1 MFKKFI
7 DDVSDSYNKVVNC
20 MQDKGIY
27 IRMPSMNYPSDVDFI
42 NKESI
47 LTGWFGRKRP
57 LLAMEVTHLALNAIQ
72 NNMGKVICTG
82 FSQVTQDR
90 EIQNFLL
97 RGKQLCK
104 QISTTIYDILEE
116 NDVPLGMSSDQ
127 SLTKSTVAPFSEQF
141 MLYVIGILSGL
152 GIAGY
157 GAGLSTTMR
166 RDISAM
172 YASFITKTGAFVE
185 DGLNLM
191 IEREWMEQPPKI
203 ADRKG

>member
-1 MFKKFI
+1 
-7 DDVSDSYNKVVNC
+7 
-20 MQDKGIY
+20 
-27 IRMPSMNYPSDVDFI
+27 
-42 NKESI
+42 
-47 LTGWFGRKRP
+47 
-57 LLAMEVTHLALNAIQ
+57 
-72 NNMGKVICTG
+72 MGKVICTG
-82 FSQVTQDR
+82 FSQVTQDS
-90 EIQNFLL
+90 EIQNFFL

-127 SLTKSTVAPFSEQF
+127 NLTKSTVAPFSEQF

-152 GIAGY
+152 GLSGY